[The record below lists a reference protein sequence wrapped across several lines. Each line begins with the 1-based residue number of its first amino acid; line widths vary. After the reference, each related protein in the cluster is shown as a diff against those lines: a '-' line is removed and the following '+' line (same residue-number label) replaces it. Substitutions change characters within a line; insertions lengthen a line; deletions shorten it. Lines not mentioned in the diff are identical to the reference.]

1 MPSLST
7 LDVLELMRLDAS
19 WYLPAPIHPA
29 SLVDAIRE
37 VAARYPASY
46 STEGLR
52 GNVVAHVAV
61 ELGCSWAELRDVE
74 DLTTGLN
81 EAYTPG
87 APLRFDGLAAE
98 YWSLLD
104 DLSAAGWRWDAIAK
118 RVYQDYEN
126 HLSDSPF

>member
-1 MPSLST
+1 ML
-7 LDVLELMRLDAS
+7 RLDAS
-19 WYLPAPIHPA
+19 WYLPAPVHPA

-37 VAARYPASY
+37 VAARYPAMY
-46 STEGLR
+46 SMDGLR
-52 GNVVAHVAV
+52 GNIVAHVAV

-81 EAYTPG
+81 EAYTLG

-104 DLSAAGWRWDAIAK
+104 DLSAAGWRWGAIGK
-118 RVYQDYEN
+118 RFHQDHKN
-126 HLSDSPF
+126 RLNSSPF